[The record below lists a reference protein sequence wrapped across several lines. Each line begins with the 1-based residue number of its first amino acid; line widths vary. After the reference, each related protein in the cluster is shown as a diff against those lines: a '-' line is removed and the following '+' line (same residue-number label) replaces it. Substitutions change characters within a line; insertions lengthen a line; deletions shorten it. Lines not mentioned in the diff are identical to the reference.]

1 MWILI
6 LAEMRSCRR
15 LTRTWVFISIA
26 GIATL
31 SQWIFLLDH
40 YDFLALSSPIYGLIG
55 PRYTVVQMGSTM
67 LLWFSIGMLFLTFD
81 MRIRDTRDR
90 ISEVLDSRPVSD
102 FGLIC
107 GRLFGIVLFL
117 AIPSVLIVSI
127 MYGYGMLAEAFDFG
141 LGTEIESV
149 SALSFMVWDVVPNLL
164 LWGSVCVLLARLL
177 RFRVLVVVAIG
188 LLMLVVYALS
198 IVLPVSV
205 TSVLSTHT
213 GASVYPSEL
222 APTFVTSSILANRAL
237 MLMCAVGCLSF
248 AALLQPRVQD
258 AKTFAFLLGR
268 GLAAALV
275 VVGGTQ
281 SLIYRG
287 AESNEIQAIIWA
299 LVHKEHQ
306 FHTFT
311 DIQDIS
317 GSVEI
322 KPGRSILLDLTMT
335 LDTSGDSYGEQW
347 LFSLNPGYRIEEI
360 SIDGNPTENFEF
372 GDGLLVVPREMAS
385 TPPKLGIVA
394 RGKPDERFAYLDS
407 SLDWK
412 SLGGIGGKRL
422 FLLGQTSYV
431 FHPRFVAL
439 MPGISW
445 IPTSGSAYGSS
456 RWESRSRDFFQIDIE
471 VTVPKGW
478 LVATSGSRNALP
490 SSTLSKFRFT
500 TSHAVPDLALIASQ
514 FEKRSMTIDGVEY
527 ELLVNGK
534 HTKNLQVFDGSG
546 PVLREWIS
554 NRAEDLK
561 ASGLRYPYPR
571 LSIVEVPVSLRTYGG
586 GWRMDSVYS
595 APGLQ
600 MIRESGFPV
609 APFEGFY
616 QWLRNYHEREGRGES
631 ETHKYMLDRVAAFF
645 ANDLHGG
652 DPLIGIVRNLV
663 DHQTS
668 PTGNGATALRF
679 MVNELAQRLTTG
691 SESYFS
697 VHTALARGTAVDTR
711 HRTTSSIHFGSER
724 TERGWANWRKE
735 YAERPESWELVER
748 TPLSEIDFTADP
760 VRAYHALLIKSQRV
774 ANAIVDT
781 YGEEQV
787 ARFLSELVIRYRGR
801 SYTDEDFRQTA
812 LDVGIDIEAVVGD
825 WLNTLGLPGFTAEN
839 LKIERLANDDS
850 NEAVYQT
857 TFTLGNGEPI
867 PGVVEISYQ
876 TESGDY
882 FAPYDIFAL
891 RSVIVQGNSAVR
903 IAFQSTKP
911 PRIVWIEPQLSLNRE
926 PIRLDVPEQDD
937 LEPTDLPL
945 LPYTTRVARE
955 PNVSD
960 AIIVDDLDEGFSIE
974 PSSFP
979 FESSRLSQFV
989 RRAAAVPQ
997 LEFDRGLPV
1006 HKTSINLLE
1015 NRFNPLFG
1023 RISRM
1028 NLTTTLDWW
1037 YRTNEPTSYG
1047 KYRKTYAAIFGTLGQ
1062 SRAIFTAALPSSGI
1076 WKLEFHVPIAMRS
1089 EIAHGSM
1096 RYPDSFGRP
1105 DPFYL
1110 GTHTFQVTGDDFETE
1125 IEFDADSSSPGWNEL
1140 GNFELNDSQIDV
1152 VLTSVT
1158 WGLAVADAIRWSP
1171 SGTEQENSTTS
1182 ASEPQP

>member
-1 MWILI
+1 
-6 LAEMRSCRR
+6 
-15 LTRTWVFISIA
+15 
-26 GIATL
+26 
-31 SQWIFLLDH
+31 
-40 YDFLALSSPIYGLIG
+40 
-55 PRYTVVQMGSTM
+55 M

-81 MRIRDTRDR
+81 MRTRDTRDR

-102 FGLIC
+102 FGMIC
-107 GRLFGIVLFL
+107 GRLLGIVLFL
-117 AIPSVLIVSI
+117 AIPSVALVLF
-127 MYGYGMLAEAFDFG
+127 MYGYGVLAEAFDFG
-141 LGTEIESV
+141 LGTAIEPVSV
-149 SALSFMVWDVVPNLL
+149 LSFISWDIFPNLL
-164 LWGSVCVLLARLL
+164 LWGSVCVLLAHLI
-177 RFRVLVVVAIG
+177 RFRVLVVLAVV
-188 LLMLVVYALS
+188 LLMLGVYALS

-222 APTFVTSSILANRAL
+222 APTFVTPSILANRAL
-237 MLMCAVGCLSF
+237 MLVFAVGCLAF
-248 AALLQPRVQD
+248 AAMLQPRVQD
-258 AKTFAFLLGR
+258 TKTFTMLLGR

-281 SLIYRG
+281 SLIYWG
-287 AESNEIQAIIWA
+287 AESNEIEATIWA
-299 LVHKEHQ
+299 LTHKEHRL
-306 FHTFT
+306 HAAT
-311 DIQDIS
+311 DVHSIN

-322 KPGRSILLDLTMT
+322 RPGRTIALDLTLTMNAT
-335 LDTSGDSYGEQW
+335 QNSNEGKW

-360 SIDGNPTENFEF
+360 SLDGTPTEDYEFEN
-372 GDGLLVVPREMAS
+372 GLLQIPVDITS
-385 TPPKLGIVA
+385 PPTEVGIAA
-394 RGKPDERFAYLDS
+394 RGKPDDRFAYLDS

-412 SLGGIGGKRL
+412 SLGAIGGKRL
-422 FLLGQTSYV
+422 FLLGQKSYI
-431 FHPRFVAL
+431 FHPRFVVL

-445 IPTSGSAYGSS
+445 IPTAGSAYGEN
-456 RWESRSRDFFQIDIE
+456 RWESRPRDFFQIDIE

-478 LVATSGSRNALP
+478 LVASPGSRQALP
-490 SSTLSKFRFT
+490 SSKHSTYRFT
-500 TSHAVPDLALIASQ
+500 TSNPIPELALVAST
-514 FEKRSMTIDGVEY
+514 FEKRSVTIDNVEY
-527 ELLVNGK
+527 ELLLSNK
-534 HTKNLQVFDGSG
+534 HKENLFAFSESG
-546 PVLREWIS
+546 PVLREWIGS
-554 NRAEDLK
+554 RIENLE
-561 ASGLRYPYPR
+561 ASRLRYPYPR
-571 LSIVEVPVSLRTYGG
+571 LSLVEVPVSLRTYGG

-595 APGLQ
+595 APGLH

-609 APFEGFY
+609 ASFEGFY
-616 QWLRNYHEREGRGES
+616 SSMRNYYEREGREES
-631 ETHKYMLDRVAAFF
+631 EHHKFMLDSLISYF

-652 DPLIGIVRNLV
+652 DPMVGIAQNFV

-679 MVNELAQRLTTG
+679 VVNELAQRLTTG
-691 SESYFS
+691 SKSYFS
-697 VHTALARGTAVDTR
+697 VHTALARGTAVETY
-711 HRTTSSIHFGSER
+711 HRTTISRGFDSDESE
-724 TERGWANWRKE
+724 GGPANWRKE
-735 YAERPESWELVER
+735 FAERPSTWEILEQ
-748 TPLSEIDFTADP
+748 TPLSEIKFRANP
-760 VRAYHALLIKSQRV
+760 GNAYHALLLKSQRV
-774 ANAIVDT
+774 ANSIIDT
-781 YGEEQV
+781 FGEELV
-787 ARFLSELVIRYRGR
+787 AQFLSELVSRFRGR
-801 SYTDEDFRQTA
+801 SYTEIDFLQTA
-812 LDVGIDIEAVVGD
+812 LDVGVDIEAVVGD

-857 TFTLGNGEPI
+857 TFTLGNGEPS

-891 RSVIVQGNSAVR
+891 RSVNVQGNSAVR

-911 PRIVWIEPQLSLNRE
+911 PRIVWLEPQLSLNRE

-937 LEPTDLPL
+937 LEPTDLPV
-945 LPYTTRVARE
+945 LPYTTRVTRE

-979 FESSRLSQFV
+979 LESSRLSQFV

-1006 HKTSINLLE
+1006 HKNSINLLE

-1047 KYRKTYAAIFGTLGQ
+1047 KYRKTYAGIYGTLGQ
-1062 SRAIFTAALPSSGI
+1062 SKAMFTAVLPAAGT
-1076 WKLEFHVPIAMRS
+1076 WQLEFHVPTAMRS

-1096 RYPDSFGRP
+1096 RHPESFGRP
-1105 DPFYL
+1105 DHFYL
-1110 GTHTFQVTGDDFETE
+1110 GTHTFQVIGDEFETE
-1125 IEFDADSSSPGWNEL
+1125 IEFEAGSSSAGWNEL
-1140 GNFELNDSQIDV
+1140 GTFELRASNIDV
-1152 VLTSVT
+1152 VLISVT

-1171 SGTEQENSTTS
+1171 SGKDLKISATS
-1182 ASEPQP
+1182 ESGAQP